1 LSTQESESDRSGWI
15 LFAVIIMFAVG
26 FARVISGISYLDDSN
41 DVNNLTNALFG
52 DQLWVW
58 GIWDLIIAALAFF
71 AGWSLL
77 SGGGFGYVVA
87 YIWGVVVIVQGFIGF
102 VVAPWYS
109 AAAITLGALVVYGLS
124 KTDRTTMA

>member
-1 LSTQESESDRSGWI
+1 MSTQEYERSGWVT
-15 LFAVIIMFAVG
+15 FAAIIMFAIA
-26 FARVISGISYLDDSN
+26 FARIISGISYLDDSN

-58 GIWDLIIAALAFF
+58 GIWDLIISALAFF

-77 SGGGFGYVVA
+77 TGGGYGFIVA

-102 VVAPWYS
+102 VAAPWYS
-109 AAAITLGALVVYGLS
+109 AAAITLGVLVIYGLS
-124 KTDRTTMA
+124 KSERAG